1 MAQRDPTEDGLP
13 WDPLWAYVL
22 GEDDDEDR
30 DRHSMDESDLRPP
43 ERRLDETRDTS
54 ESAATT
60 SNAPRTFWKRLRRES
75 SSAGGGGGG
84 GGGHRE
90 SRDEE
95 QETWQWELDTS
106 PFLLTDD
113 TALSS
118 PSRKSL
124 STAKNKEPKKSD
136 DSSWMGLAVW
146 RDPRKMEGTA
156 TPRSLLRKSA

>member
-30 DRHSMDESDLRPP
+30 DRHSMDESDQRPP
-43 ERRLDETRDTS
+43 QRRSDETRDTS

-60 SNAPRTFWKRLRRES
+60 SNTSRTFWKRLRRES
-75 SSAGGGGGG
+75 ASMGGGGGG
-84 GGGHRE
+84 GQRE
-90 SRDEE
+90 SRDED

-106 PFLLTDD
+106 PFLLTDGV
-113 TALSS
+113 ASS
-118 PSRKSL
+118 PSPTRQSL
-124 STAKNKEPKKSD
+124 STVKRKGAKKSD
-136 DSSWMGLAVW
+136 ETSWMGIAVW
-146 RDPRKMEGTA
+146 RDPRKMAGAA